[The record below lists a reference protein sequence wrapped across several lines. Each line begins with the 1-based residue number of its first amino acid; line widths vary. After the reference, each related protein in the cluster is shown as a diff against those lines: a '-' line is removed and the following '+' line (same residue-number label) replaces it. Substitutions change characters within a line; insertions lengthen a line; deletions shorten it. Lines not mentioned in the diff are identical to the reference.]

1 MWSAEMLEEIT
12 SLAHEVG
19 GWSKLEQLLREAE
32 RQERP
37 WPHTC
42 EPTCAHD
49 LKSYNSGEEH
59 TFGDCIADVHEA
71 LSEARKAYRI
81 GNIAGHAF
89 GAASELADVV
99 IRVADMAEFYGVD
112 LASLRVGMNVS
123 HDHSFGDYISFAH
136 EYLSGAYG
144 AYRIGLREGLPNR
157 WDMNMAWLVRF
168 ITVISERYGIDLDA
182 AVEAKMAYNR
192 GRSYRHGGKPL

>member
-49 LKSYNSGEEH
+49 LKSYNSGGEYWLCRRH
-59 TFGDCIADVHEA
+59 FPWGLWDARAVQGAADQSKQSIVVP
-71 LSEARKAYRI
+71 L
-81 GNIAGHAF
+81 IAG
-89 GAASELADVV
+89 G
-99 IRVADMAEFYGVD
+99 
-112 LASLRVGMNVS
+112 
-123 HDHSFGDYISFAH
+123 
-136 EYLSGAYG
+136 
-144 AYRIGLREGLPNR
+144 
-157 WDMNMAWLVRF
+157 
-168 ITVISERYGIDLDA
+168 T
-182 AVEAKMAYNR
+182 AKFLKCN
-192 GRSYRHGGKPL
+192 